1 MILLPMLRPAADVT
15 GLIVIVLTVTTA
27 GVVT

>member
-15 GLIVIVLTVTTA
+15 GLVVIVLIVTAA